1 MPKSATSCPRCRQ
14 PVVVDVEQLFD
25 ASSDPQAKQRLLS
38 GNYNLI
44 RCQNCGYEGNMAAPL
59 VYHDADKE
67 LLLTY
72 FPPELGLPVNE
83 QERLIGPM
91 INQVVSRLPAEK
103 RKAYLFRP
111 QTMLTMQTMVE
122 KILEADGITK
132 EMLDEQQKR
141 MSLLQRLLTTTSPES
156 RVEVIKQEEAQ
167 IDSMFFNLL
176 NRLIEATLQGG
187 DQQGARQLALLQQEL
202 LQNSSFGRQLQDQA
216 KEVEEAVRSL
226 QEASR
231 TGLTREK
238 LLDLIMSAPNDAR
251 FGALVSYAR
260 SGLDYEFFQIL
271 SQRIEQAA
279 SEDEKQQL
287 TSKRDKI
294 LSMTR
299 EIDAAAQEQEKA
311 YRDFLEQLL
320 QQPDIA
326 AATEEN
332 IGAVNE
338 LFVSI
343 VDQELGKARKASD
356 LDRIAKLGQVMSVI
370 EKASAPPPELELVQQ
385 LMGAETDEA
394 RTQLLKDN
402 AEKITPEFIELL
414 SNLSAQ
420 AGQQEQS
427 PEVVNQIKT
436 VYRAALRFAMQSN
449 INK

>member
-1 MPKSATSCPRCRQ
+1 MPKTATSCPRCRQ

-25 ASSDPQAKQRLLS
+25 ISSDPQAKQRLLS

-44 RCQNCGYEGNMAAPL
+44 QCQNCGYQGNLAAPL

-83 QERLIGPM
+83 QERLIGPQ
-91 INQVVSRLPAEK
+91 ITQVVNRLAPEK

-111 QTMLTMQTMVE
+111 QTMLTMQTMIE

-132 EMLDEQQKR
+132 EMLDEQQNR
-141 MSLLQRLLTTTSPES
+141 MNLLQRLLTTAPDA
-156 RVEVIKQEEAQ
+156 RVDVIKQEEAL
-167 IDSMFFNLL
+167 IDAGFFNLL

-202 LQNSSFGRQLQDQA
+202 LQHTTFGRQLQDQA
-216 KEVEEAVRSL
+216 KEVEDALKSL

-238 LLDLIMSAPNDAR
+238 LLDLILGATSDAR
-251 FGALVSYAR
+251 FNALVSYTR

-271 SQRIEQAA
+271 AQRIENAA
-279 SEDEKQQL
+279 SPEEKQAF
-287 TSKRDKI
+287 TEKRDKI
-294 LSMTR
+294 LALTQQ
-299 EIDAAAQEQEKA
+299 IDAAASEQEAA
-311 YRDFLEQLL
+311 YRDFLEQVL
-320 QQPDIA
+320 QQPDIEA
-326 AATEEN
+326 AMEEN
-332 IGAVNE
+332 LGAVNDT
-338 LFVSI
+338 FVNI
-343 VDQELGKARKASD
+343 INQEMDKARKSAD
-356 LDRIAKLGQVMSVI
+356 LDRIGRLQKVMNVV
-370 EKASAPPPELELVQQ
+370 EKASAPPPELALVQD

-394 RTQLLKDN
+394 RTELLKAN

-420 AGQQEQS
+420 AAQQEQN
-427 PEVVNQIKT
+427 PEVVDQIKT
-436 VYRAALRFAMQSN
+436 VYRAALRYVMQSN

>member
-1 MPKSATSCPRCRQ
+1 MPKTATSCPRCRQ
-14 PVVVDVEQLFD
+14 PVVVDMEQLFD

-59 VYHDADKE
+59 VYHDVDKE

-141 MSLLQRLLTTTSPES
+141 MNLLQRLLTTTSPES
-156 RVEVIKQEEAQ
+156 RVEVIKQEEGQ
-167 IDSMFFNLL
+167 IDAVFFNLL

-202 LQNSSFGRQLQDQA
+202 LQNTSFGRQLQDQA

-238 LLDLIMSAPNDAR
+238 LLDLILDAPNDAR

-271 SQRIEQAA
+271 TQRIEQAT
-279 SEDEKQQL
+279 SDDEKQAL
-287 TSKRDKI
+287 SSKRDKI
-294 LSMTR
+294 LSLTR

-320 QQPDIA
+320 QQPDITV
-326 AATEEN
+326 ATEEN
-332 IGAVNE
+332 MGAVNDM
-338 LFVSI
+338 FVSI
-343 VDQELGKARKASD
+343 VDQEMEKARQASD
-356 LDRIAKLGQVMSVI
+356 LDRIGKLQQVINVI

-385 LMGAETDEA
+385 LMSAETDEA
-394 RTQLLKDN
+394 RTQLFKDN

-420 AGQQEQS
+420 AGQQEQN
-427 PEVVNQIKT
+427 PEVVEQIKT

>member
-1 MPKSATSCPRCRQ
+1 MPKSATACPRCRQ

-83 QERLIGPM
+83 QERLVGPM
-91 INQVVSRLPAEK
+91 INQVVNRLPNEK

-122 KILEADGITK
+122 RILEADGITK

-141 MSLLQRLLTTTSPES
+141 MNLLQRLLTVSNAES
-156 RVEVIKQEEAQ
+156 RMEVIKQEEAQ
-167 IDSMFFNLL
+167 IDAPFFNLL
-176 NRLIEATLQGG
+176 NRLIEATLQSG

-202 LQNSSFGRQLQDQA
+202 LQNTSFGHQLQDQA
-216 KEVEEAVRSL
+216 KEVEDALRSL

-238 LLDLIMSAPNDAR
+238 LLDLILNAESDAR
-251 FGALVSYAR
+251 FNALVSYAR

-271 SQRIEQAA
+271 ASRIDAA
-279 SEDEKQQL
+279 ATAEEKQSL
-287 TSKRDKI
+287 TEKRDKMLAI
-294 LSMTR
+294 TQD
-299 EIDAAAQEQEKA
+299 IDAAAQEQEKA

-320 QQPDIA
+320 QQPDISL
-326 AATEEN
+326 ATEEN
-332 IGAVNE
+332 LGAVNE
-338 LFVSI
+338 MFVSI
-343 VDQELGKARKASD
+343 VQDELQKARQAGNF
-356 LDRIAKLGQVMSVI
+356 DRSGKLQQVMGVI
-370 EKASAPPPELELVQQ
+370 EKASAPPPEIALVQE
-385 LMGAETDEA
+385 LMAAESDED
-394 RTQLLKDN
+394 RNRLLKEN
-402 AEKITPEFIELL
+402 ADKITPEFIELL

-420 AGQQEQS
+420 AAQQNEN
-427 PEVVNQIKT
+427 PEVADQIKT

-449 INK
+449 LKA

>member
-1 MPKSATSCPRCRQ
+1 MPKTATSCPRCRQ

-38 GNYNLI
+38 GNFNLVQ
-44 RCQNCGYEGNMAAPL
+44 CQNCGYQGNLPTPM

-91 INQVVSRLPAEK
+91 INQVVNRLPAEK

-122 KILEADGITK
+122 RILEGDGITK

-141 MSLLQRLLTTTSPES
+141 MNLLQRLLTITTAES
-156 RVEVIKQEEAQ
+156 RVEVIQQEEAQ
-167 IDSMFFNLL
+167 IDAPFFNLL

-202 LQNSSFGRQLQDQA
+202 LQNTTFGRQLQDQA
-216 KEVEEAVRSL
+216 KEVEEAVRML

-231 TGLTREK
+231 SGLTREK
-238 LLDLIMSAPNDAR
+238 LMDLILNASSDAR
-251 FGALVSYAR
+251 FNALVSYAR

-271 SQRIEQAA
+271 SNRIEAA
-279 SEDEKQQL
+279 TTEEEKAAI
-287 TSKRDKI
+287 SAKRDKM
-294 LSMTR
+294 LALTR
-299 EIDAAAQEQEKA
+299 DIDAAAQEQEKA

-320 QQPDIA
+320 EQPDIA

-332 IGAVNE
+332 LGAVNE
-338 LFVSI
+338 MFVSI
-343 VDQELGKARKASD
+343 VDEELEKARKAAN
-356 LDRIAKLGQVMSVI
+356 LDRIGKLQQVMNVI
-370 EKASAPPPELELVQQ
+370 EKASAPPPEVALVQE
-385 LMGAETDEA
+385 LMAAETDDQ

-414 SNLSAQ
+414 SNLGTQ
-420 AGQQEQS
+420 AAQQEQN
-427 PEVVNQIKT
+427 PEVAEQIKV

-449 INK
+449 MKA

>member
-1 MPKSATSCPRCRQ
+1 MAKTATSCPRCRQ

-141 MSLLQRLLTTTSPES
+141 MNLLQRLLTTSPES
-156 RVEVIKQEEAQ
+156 RVDVIKQEEAQ

-202 LQNSSFGRQLQDQA
+202 LQNTSFGRQLQDQA

-238 LLDLIMSAPNDAR
+238 LLDMIITAPNDAR
-251 FGALVSYAR
+251 FSALVSYAR

-271 SQRIEQAA
+271 TQRIEQAA
-279 SEDEKQQL
+279 NEADKQDL
-287 TSKRDKI
+287 SSKRDKI
-294 LSMTR
+294 LAMTR

-332 IGAVNE
+332 LGAVNE

-343 VDQELGKARKASD
+343 VDQELDKARKASD
-356 LDRIAKLGQVMSVI
+356 LDRIAKLQQVMGVI

-420 AGQQEQS
+420 AGQQEQN
-427 PEVVNQIKT
+427 PEVVNQIKM

-449 INK
+449 IDK